1 MTCRPAGCSDI
12 PGLIRLR
19 LAFLAELHGPLAE
32 EESASFS
39 AVLEDYFRRC
49 LGKTLLCYLAEV
61 DGAAVAAA
69 MLCIAEKPASRNTP
83 TGVFGT
89 VYSVYTQ
96 PAFRRRGISAA
107 LMRGSSSRRSPKPG
121 DGLRKE
127 YEEMKKLLKIALIV
141 LAVPLCAAL
150 ALVIWLTVT
159 EYRPAAVEPAALDAA
174 AADRTLAADGTLSL
188 LTFNVGY
195 GGLGKSADFFM
206 PRCRAT
212 ATCLRCTMP
221 STWPRARCASA
232 SIASP

>member
-32 EESASFS
+32 EESASIS

-107 LMRGSSSRRSPKPG
+107 LMRMMLE
-121 DGLRKE
+121 DG
-127 YEEMKKLLKIALIV
+127 
-141 LAVPLCAAL
+141 
-150 ALVIWLTVT
+150 
-159 EYRPAAVEPAALDAA
+159 
-174 AADRTLAADGTLSL
+174 
-188 LTFNVGY
+188 
-195 GGLGKSADFFM
+195 
-206 PRCRAT
+206 
-212 ATCLRCTMP
+212 
-221 STWPRARCASA
+221 RARGLSYIELSA
-232 SIASP
+232 TELGAGVYREVGFEEKPSKYALMIYRY